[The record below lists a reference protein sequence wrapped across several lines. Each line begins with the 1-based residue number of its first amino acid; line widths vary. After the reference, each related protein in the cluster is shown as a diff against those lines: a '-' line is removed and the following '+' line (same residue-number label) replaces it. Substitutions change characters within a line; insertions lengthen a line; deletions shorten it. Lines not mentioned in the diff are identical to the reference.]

1 MRTAAR
7 LASRLGSVWHAVYVE
22 TPTLHRLPEK
32 QRRAILSALRLA
44 QELGAETA
52 TLSDP
57 AEEKAVVRYARE
69 HNLGKIVM
77 GRPASRRWWRRDA
90 FADRLARRAPDLD
103 QVIVALEEPPAR
115 ALAQTPDNRPFK
127 EKWRGQIQG
136 CLVAVALCAIT
147 TLIAM
152 QWLVT
157 FDAANLVMLYLLGVV
172 VIALLYGRWPS
183 VVATVINVASFDLF
197 YRATRYARR
206 FGRAVFADLCRD
218 ADGWSGDWQS
228 YCRGALSGARRPLSG
243 TAYPPFI

>member
-1 MRTAAR
+1 
-7 LASRLGSVWHAVYVE
+7 

-197 YRATRYARR
+197 FIAP
-206 FGRAVFADLCRD
+206 
-218 ADGWSGDWQS
+218 
-228 YCRGALSGARRPLSG
+228 RGTLA
-243 TAYPPFI
+243 

>member
-1 MRTAAR
+1 
-7 LASRLGSVWHAVYVE
+7 
-22 TPTLHRLPEK
+22 
-32 QRRAILSALRLA
+32 LSALRLA

-127 EKWRGQIQG
+127 EKWRGQIQ
-136 CLVAVALCAIT
+136 
-147 TLIAM
+147 
-152 QWLVT
+152 
-157 FDAANLVMLYLLGVV
+157 
-172 VIALLYGRWPS
+172 
-183 VVATVINVASFDLF
+183 
-197 YRATRYARR
+197 
-206 FGRAVFADLCRD
+206 
-218 ADGWSGDWQS
+218 
-228 YCRGALSGARRPLSG
+228 
-243 TAYPPFI
+243 